1 MECIRL
7 SDNDLN
13 IMQRLAPKLGY
24 NAKKNIIHGVLSFDL
39 QYEENGE
46 KIKDE
51 YQIEIDL
58 NYTYQGMPI
67 VRETGK
73 RIQNI
78 AFQKRLPLV
87 DLHINNDNEMCMII
101 PPLIKEKYPNG
112 FDMEI
117 LINHIQEHLYSISFF
132 EKNNIW
138 PWKPFGHGDEGYL
151 ELYLEDKERY
161 SEVVKKYFKCNTRP
175 DFRRKLKELRRKYK
189 K

>member
-13 IMQRLAPKLGY
+13 IMQRLAPKLSY
-24 NAKKNIIHGVLSFDL
+24 NARKNIIHGHLSFNLRFKEDK
-39 QYEENGE
+39 EP
-46 KIKDE
+46 IKDE

-58 NYTYQGMPI
+58 NNTYQGMPI

-78 AFQKRLPLV
+78 AFQKGLLLV
-87 DLHINNDNEMCMII
+87 DLHINNNNEMCMII

-112 FDMEI
+112 FNLET

-132 EKNNIW
+132 DKNNKW
-138 PWKPFGHGDEGYL
+138 PWKPYGHGDEGYL
-151 ELYLEDKERY
+151 ELYLEDKGKYAEAFR
-161 SEVVKKYFKCNTRP
+161 KYFNCNTRP
-175 DFRRKLKELRRKYK
+175 EFRRKLKELRRIYK